1 MPCAANPQMVCMS
14 IPDPTLRPIQALVTQ
29 DAAKALKAAQA
40 EVIKLQGTANS
51 DPVHLASLYA
61 LESQSY
67 GMLELDAD
75 ARAAAKKGLSLMPQP
90 SDPVHV
96 SLLIA
101 DAENVYDDAGMKAA
115 LASITATRLA
125 QIPGSI
131 NDTCLLITI
140 GLLQMRMNHPE
151 LAIHSLSQAHLASGL
166 PGMADQKVM
175 AAGTLS
181 SNSNGAIPHSRRR
194 RWRSQIYTAT
204 TTALNPANTSESLR
218 PA

>member
-1 MPCAANPQMVCMS
+1 MPNSSRPAARSQRRGRTRVLQSFLGMAFLLPCFMVAANAQMVCMS

-40 EVIKLQGTANS
+40 EVIKLQGTAYS
-51 DPVHLASLYA
+51 DPAHLASLYA

-75 ARAAAKKGLSLMPQP
+75 ARAAAKKGLLLMPQP

-96 SLLIA
+96 SLVIA
-101 DAENVYDDAGMKAA
+101 DAENVYDDAGMKAD

-140 GLLQMRMNHPE
+140 GLLQLRMNHP
-151 LAIHSLSQAHLASGL
+151 A
-166 PGMADQKVM
+166 
-175 AAGTLS
+175 
-181 SNSNGAIPHSRRR
+181 
-194 RWRSQIYTAT
+194 
-204 TTALNPANTSESLR
+204 PA
-218 PA
+218 